1 MYFSHFWSQAD
12 KVAYHKNQSQTTI
25 LSIFF
30 SLSGRNW
37 YTTWKSLASWLPPN
51 DITHTVK
58 DGKHF
63 PSTAETMT
71 SGKAASTIES
81 IVQI

>member
-12 KVAYHKNQSQTTI
+12 KVAYHKNQ
-25 LSIFF
+25 IF
-30 SLSGRNW
+30 SVYVAETGTPLYS
-37 YTTWKSLASWLPPN
+37 WKSLASWLPPN

-71 SGKAASTIES
+71 SGKAAST
-81 IVQI
+81 VLNQ